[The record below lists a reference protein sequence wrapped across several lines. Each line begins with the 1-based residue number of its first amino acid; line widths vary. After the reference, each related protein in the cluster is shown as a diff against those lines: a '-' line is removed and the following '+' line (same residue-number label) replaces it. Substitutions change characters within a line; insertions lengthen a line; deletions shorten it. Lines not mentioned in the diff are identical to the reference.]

1 MARRARNSKGR
12 FVKGGGG
19 GTRRRRSSS
28 RAMVVSRRSR
38 PVVITRYRTKAVKH
52 HRRRRGGAS
61 GGGVSLGKLAVTG
74 LALGA
79 LVGDNSSIAP
89 AQVKGFVQRIPGSKT
104 FGNTAIAG
112 LALGAVHH
120 FTHFG
125 GRFRPWM
132 KAAGLVG
139 IALAA
144 VKLGTDNTSFKF
156 VGDEDDGDLMDVE

>member
-1 MARRARNSKGR
+1 M
-12 FVKGGGG
+12 
-19 GTRRRRSSS
+19 
-28 RAMVVSRRSR
+28 
-38 PVVITRYRTKAVKH
+38 
-52 HRRRRGGAS
+52 
-61 GGGVSLGKLAVTG
+61 GKLAIAG

-79 LVGDNSSIAP
+79 VFGENSSIAP
-89 AQVKGFVQRIPGSKT
+89 AQAKAVVQKIPGSKT

-112 LALGAVHH
+112 MAIGAVHH

-139 IALAA
+139 LALAA

-156 VGDEDDGDLMDVE
+156 VGEEDDGDLMDVE

>member
-1 MARRARNSKGR
+1 MAKRSRNSKGR
-12 FVKGGGG
+12 FVKGGS
-19 GTRRRRSSS
+19 TRRRSRRSG
-28 RAMVVSRRSR
+28 ALVVSRPSR
-38 PVVITRYRTKAVKH
+38 PLVVTRYRTRHVK
-52 HRRRRGGAS
+52 HRRRGRRGAAS
-61 GGGVSLGKLAVTG
+61 GGVSMGKLAIAG

-79 LVGDNSSIAP
+79 VFGENSSIAP
-89 AQVKGFVQRIPGSKT
+89 AQAKAVVQKIPGSKT

-112 LALGAVHH
+112 MAIGAVHH

-139 IALAA
+139 LALAA

-156 VGDEDDGDLMDVE
+156 VGEEDDGDLMDVE